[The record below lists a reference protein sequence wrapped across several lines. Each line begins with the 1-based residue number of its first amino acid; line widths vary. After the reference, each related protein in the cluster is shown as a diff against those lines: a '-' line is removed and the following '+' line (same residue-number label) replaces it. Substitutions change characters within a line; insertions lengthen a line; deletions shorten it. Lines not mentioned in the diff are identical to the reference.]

1 MIKNDSVGT
10 GVSRAKIFRKILIT
24 VLIGGS
30 TYYFTNLL
38 NQGADQVWVWTVSV
52 FISGVAL
59 VVQFLIESENR
70 LESLERKHDD
80 HSGEM
85 RSLMKEGFARTSE
98 AAELFQAVEV
108 SALET
113 QTVTQLVRH
122 AAQISRASPPLVH
135 ELAQLQIIR
144 MSDFLKELSEGG
156 VVEYEGED
164 RDWMLGLTMH
174 SKHTIDATSLSTVDA
189 GNKNFDGGLWTSD
202 LGRRYLTLQRHA
214 MNRGVAIRRVFI
226 IDRPGQI
233 GDVDFLNIYRQHKN
247 LGIRVKVLDRST
259 ISDALILEA
268 SRIDFVLFDNA
279 LSYETTPASML
290 ADDIRP
296 TIVKTHLKLQLE
308 AVKERIQR
316 FEELW
321 ISAQELE

>member
-1 MIKNDSVGT
+1 MIKSGSVGAGIGRT
-10 GVSRAKIFRKILIT
+10 KIFKKILIT
-24 VLIGGS
+24 ALFGAPA
-30 TYYFTNLL
+30 YFITDQLD
-38 NQGADQVWVWTVSV
+38 QGAGPFWALTVSV

-59 VVQFLIESENR
+59 VVQFLVESDHR
-70 LESLERKHDD
+70 LESLERKHEN
-80 HSGEM
+80 HSEEM

-98 AAELFQAVEV
+98 AAELFQAVES

-135 ELAQLQIIR
+135 KLAQLQIIR
-144 MSDFLKELSEGG
+144 ISDFLKELSEGG

-164 RDWMLGLTMH
+164 RDWMLGFTIY

-189 GNKNFDGGLWTSD
+189 GTKSFDGGLWTSD
-202 LGRRYLTLQRHA
+202 LGRRYLTLQKQA
-214 MNRGVAIRRVFI
+214 MNRGVVIRRVFI

-233 GDVDFLNIYRQHKN
+233 GDADFLNIYRQHKN

-259 ISDALILEA
+259 ITDASILEG
-268 SRIDFVLFDNA
+268 SLIDFVVFDST

-290 ADDIRP
+290 GGGVKP

-316 FEELW
+316 FEDLW